1 MALDLP
7 LSPSLNDIHTG
18 ANGIN
23 YQWDGEKW
31 VVYIDAN
38 AGTNV
43 WERDPSTT
51 TISPIAAGD
60 TVAATDGGG
69 TETIKLI
76 GTTGTVEA
84 DNFAI
89 DQLTD
94 LP

>member
-7 LSPSLNDIHTG
+7 LNPSLNDIHTG

-43 WERDPSTT
+43 WERDSASS
-51 TISPIAAGD
+51 TISTITDGD
-60 TVAATDGGG
+60 TVATTNGSG

-76 GTTGTVEA
+76 GSTGTVQA